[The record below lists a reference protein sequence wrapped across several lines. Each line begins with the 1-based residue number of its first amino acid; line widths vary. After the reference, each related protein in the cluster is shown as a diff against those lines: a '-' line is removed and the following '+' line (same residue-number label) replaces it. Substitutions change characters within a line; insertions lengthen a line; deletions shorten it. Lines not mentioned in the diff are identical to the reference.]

1 MRDRI
6 DAWRNAFEVDEN
18 SVQKALSEYAWNYAA
33 YMTIVRFVEA
43 SPTDENGEKPLN
55 SLIFGL
61 ISSSYWSNTLLAI
74 RRLSDPSPLNGVRG
88 VCSIASILADIKA
101 CRSRLTRRVYLEI
114 ANLEYDYAETER
126 QYWEFVRMQVGPTF
140 IPKGL
145 QYDLSQN
152 RHAQFDF
159 LSGVPH
165 DQRSEDDLV
174 RAEIFDAFDAR
185 LAKLNRV
192 ADHATVNFAH
202 AATEVSRQGR
212 IINRWGTKEAREAL
226 QLLTETAELLG
237 RWFLNSGVGD
247 VLPIPQFDQ
256 FKHLEKPLIAPE
268 LFPALQE
275 QWDDFAEQTANWPH
289 IADNSI

>member
-1 MRDRI
+1 
-6 DAWRNAFEVDEN
+6 
-18 SVQKALSEYAWNYAA
+18 
-33 YMTIVRFVEA
+33 
-43 SPTDENGEKPLN
+43 
-55 SLIFGL
+55 
-61 ISSSYWSNTLLAI
+61 
-74 RRLSDPSPLNGVRG
+74 
-88 VCSIASILADIKA
+88 
-101 CRSRLTRRVYLEI
+101 
-114 ANLEYDYAETER
+114 
-126 QYWEFVRMQVGPTF
+126 MQVGPTF